1 MSHMQVVNSILGN
14 SYQGKCKEK
23 ITFAKENN
31 TLSRLFLSRTQM
43 EKSHFRTE
51 TEDGLEIG
59 LSLEP
64 GTVLHNGDVIEVDSN
79 LIVIHQLP
87 EKVLR
92 VMINE
97 RDWSPNLL
105 VQLGHIIGN
114 RHRPLSIASDGSILF
129 PIHDETEIELFKQL
143 FSDIIDH
150 LSLHVEDE
158 IFVPN
163 EGMNVHE
170 H

>member
-1 MSHMQVVNSILGN
+1 MLLVADSVLGN
-14 SYQGKCKEK
+14 SYHGKHLKEK

-31 TLSRLFLSRTQM
+31 TLRRLFLSRTQM
-43 EKSHFRTE
+43 EKSRLRTE

-64 GTVLHNGDVIEVDSN
+64 GQVLQNGDVLEINSH

-87 EKVLR
+87 EKIIR
-92 VMINE
+92 VMIHENE
-97 RDWSPNLL
+97 WSPNLL

-114 RHRPLSIASDGSILF
+114 RHRPLSITSEGCIMF
-129 PIHDETEIELFKQL
+129 PIHDETEVELFKKL

-150 LSLHVEDE
+150 LELIVEDE
-158 IFVPN
+158 IFIPN
-163 EGMNVHE
+163 KGMNVHE

>member
-1 MSHMQVVNSILGN
+1 MLVADTVLGN
-14 SYQGKCKEK
+14 SYQGNHLHEK

-31 TLSRLFLSRTQM
+31 TLRRLFLSRTEM
-43 EKSHFRTE
+43 EKSRLRTK

-64 GTVLHNGDVIEVDSN
+64 GYVLHNGDVIEIDSH
-79 LIVIHQLP
+79 LIVVHQLP
-87 EKVLR
+87 EKVIR
-92 VMINE
+92 VMIHENE
-97 RDWSPNLL
+97 WSPNLL
-105 VQLGHIIGN
+105 VHLGHIIGN
-114 RHRPLSIASDGSILF
+114 RHRPLSITSDGCIMF
-129 PIHDETEIELFKQL
+129 PIHDETELELFEKL

-150 LSLHVEDE
+150 LELIVEDE

-163 EGMNVHE
+163 KGMNVHE

>member
-1 MSHMQVVNSILGN
+1 MKVGIYPGSFDPITNGHLDIIDRAINLFDKLIISIAVDSKKDEALF
-14 SYQGKCKEK
+14 SVSERKDMVSESISLY
-23 ITFAKENN
+23 NN
-31 TLSRLFLSRTQM
+31 
-43 EKSHFRTE
+43 
-51 TEDGLEIG
+51 
-59 LSLEP
+59 
-64 GTVLHNGDVIEVDSN
+64 IEVDSN

>member
-1 MSHMQVVNSILGN
+1 MLVADTVLGN
-14 SYQGKCKEK
+14 SYQGNHLHEK

-31 TLSRLFLSRTQM
+31 TLRRLFLSRTEM
-43 EKSHFRTE
+43 EKSRLRTK

-64 GTVLHNGDVIEVDSN
+64 GLVLQNGDVIEIDSH
-79 LIVIHQLP
+79 LIVVHQLP
-87 EKVLR
+87 EKVIR
-92 VMINE
+92 VMIHENE
-97 RDWSPNLL
+97 WSPNLL

-114 RHRPLSIASDGSILF
+114 RHRPLSITSDGCIMF
-129 PIHDETEIELFKQL
+129 PIHDETELELFEKL

-150 LSLHVEDE
+150 LELIVEDE

-163 EGMNVHE
+163 KGMNVHE